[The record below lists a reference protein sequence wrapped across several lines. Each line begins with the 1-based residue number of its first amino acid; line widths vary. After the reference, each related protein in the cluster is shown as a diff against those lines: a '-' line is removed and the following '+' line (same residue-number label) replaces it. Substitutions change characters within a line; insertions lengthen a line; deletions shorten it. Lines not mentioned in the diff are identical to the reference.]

1 MIELSFYINYPF
13 SLMYFYHPLALIP
26 MLRPGAFACVLLL
39 SLLQASSALQL
50 VRTGVARVS
59 LAWPTT
65 TAALRMQVEVRATP
79 IF

>member
-1 MIELSFYINYPF
+1 
-13 SLMYFYHPLALIP
+13 
-26 MLRPGAFACVLLL
+26 MLLPGAFACVLLL

-59 LAWPTT
+59 LARPTT